1 MLTEKKMKKKSHR
14 TESER
19 RGGKSART
27 GLCTAFVTG
36 FMIVTGLIGTAAG
49 CLASGADLPA
59 DPCSLFI
66 KTVQAGT
73 VSAKAAEPYMKIT
86 VIDYGS
92 GSSVY
97 GDATLLESGGQYLL
111 IDTGARDPNNTVIK
125 YLKKKGIR
133 NLSLYISHF
142 HSEPVYLSFSRRPLL
157 LCRQYH
163 R

>member
-1 MLTEKKMKKKSHR
+1 MRLLNEKKMKKKSHR

-36 FMIVTGLIGTAAG
+36 FMIVTGLIGTASG
-49 CLASGADLPA
+49 RLVSGADLPA

-92 GSSVY
+92 GSSVC
-97 GDATLLESGGQYLL
+97 GDATIQSSN
-111 IDTGARDPNNTVIK
+111 I
-125 YLKKKGIR
+125 
-133 NLSLYISHF
+133 
-142 HSEPVYLSFSRRPLL
+142 
-157 LCRQYH
+157 
-163 R
+163 